1 MSEGGLV
8 SLLHWSFFLQ
18 SSQCTNVLHK
28 ISAKTAGR
36 LDWGSGYFGKLVILY
51 LNLLFTL
58 NVVSF
63 FFSNDA
69 TAV

>member
-1 MSEGGLV
+1 MSEGGTCQSTALV
-8 SLLHWSFFLQ
+8 VFLQ

-36 LDWGSGYFGKLVILY
+36 LDWGSGYFWKLVILY

-63 FFSNDA
+63 FF
-69 TAV
+69 